1 MDKHVIHA
9 FDFSLQYAQGLAS
22 DIPDERLAQ
31 QFDGFVNHAA
41 WQLGHMAY
49 ALGGV
54 LQYAGVDVEKDE
66 KAVALFGMGSSPV
79 GERDVYPSKQSLLDL
94 LVTMH
99 ERVEPALDAFTSE
112 RMAMENPVEGFRQSM
127 PTVGDAVTFLLTT
140 HYAVHLGQ
148 LAAWKRAAGIGKP
161 MR

>member
-1 MDKHVIHA
+1 MDQHVIHA
-9 FDFSLQYAQGLAS
+9 FRFSLQYAQGLAS
-22 DIPDERLAQ
+22 DIPDEQMAR
-31 QFDGFVNHAA
+31 QFDGLVNHAA

-54 LQYAGVDVEKDE
+54 LQYAGVEVEKDE
-66 KAVALFGMGSSPV
+66 KSIALFGMGSTPV
-79 GERDVYPSKQSLLDL
+79 GERDVYPSKQALLDTL
-94 LVTMH
+94 AAMH
-99 ERVEPALDAFTSE
+99 ERVEPALSEFTPE
-112 RMAMENPVEGFRQSM
+112 RMAKENPVEGFRQTM

-148 LAAWKRAAGIGKP
+148 LAAWKRAAGVGKP